1 MNIPYTTEIR
11 EDTGL
16 YNGKVGMWVF
26 LASEV
31 MLFGALFS
39 AYVFLRIG
47 AWEGEWPHGLLN
59 IPIGAFNTVVLITS
73 SLTVAMSW
81 LALKAGDFQKYRRLQ
96 IVTLVC
102 AAAFLAVKSY
112 EYSDKFHHYE
122 IWLKE
127 PVTAKQYPQLAG
139 HSADADAPITSITGH
154 IEGAGALA
162 TLTSLRESGKSTI
175 EIHPDAFHYR
185 LSARQQAERRKAAR
199 SPRATSPGSE
209 SAQSTEGAAA
219 GEHAGV
225 PIDVAHIARL
235 SAFVPRHGTFFATY
249 FTLTGLHALHVLGG
263 AVMFAFILWPGAR
276 LWRED
281 PERYTN
287 SVEVTGLFWHFVD
300 LVWIFLFPI
309 IYLL

>member
-1 MNIPYTTEIR
+1 MKIPYTTEIR

-16 YNGKVGMWVF
+16 YNGKVGMWLF

-47 AWEGEWPHGLLN
+47 AWDGEWPHGLLN
-59 IPIGAFNTVVLITS
+59 IPVGAFNTLLLITS

-81 LALKAGDFQKYRRLQ
+81 TSLKAGDFGRYRRLQ

-102 AAAFLAVKSY
+102 AAAFIGVKSW
-112 EYSDKFHHYE
+112 EYFDEFRHYE
-122 IWLKE
+122 IWLNK
-127 PVTAKQYPQLAG
+127 PLTAKEYPQLAG
-139 HSADADAPITSITGH
+139 QSTDADAPITSVIGH
-154 IEGAGALA
+154 IEGAGPFESLA
-162 TLTSLRESGKSTI
+162 SLQEAGTSTVMIR
-175 EIHPDAFHYR
+175 PDAFHYR
-185 LSARQQAERRKAAR
+185 LSAWQQAQRRKADR
-199 SPRATSPGSE
+199 SSGSTRTATD
-209 SAQSTEGAAA
+209 
-219 GEHAGV
+219 EHARV
-225 PIDVAHIARL
+225 PIDVSRIARL
-235 SAFVPRHGTFFATY
+235 SAFVPKHGTFFATY

-263 AVMFAFILWPGAR
+263 ALMFAFILWPGAR
-276 LWRED
+276 MWRDD

-300 LVWIFLFPI
+300 LVWIFMFPV

>member
-1 MNIPYTTEIR
+1 MKIPYTTEIR

-16 YNGKVGMWVF
+16 YNAKVGMWLF
-26 LASEV
+26 LASEA

-59 IPIGAFNTVVLITS
+59 IPIGAFNTLVLITS

-81 LALKAGDFQKYRRLQ
+81 TALKMGDLQRYRRLQ
-96 IVTLVC
+96 IVTLIC
-102 AAAFLAVKSY
+102 AAAFLGIKGW
-112 EYSDKFHHYE
+112 EYSDKFSHYE
-122 IWLKE
+122 IWLNK
-127 PVTAKQYPQLAG
+127 PLTSKAYPQLAG
-139 HSADADAPITSITGH
+139 HSTDADQPITSVIGH
-154 IEGAGALA
+154 IDGIGPFQTLASLQEAGMSAV
-162 TLTSLRESGKSTI
+162 

-185 LSARQQAERRKAAR
+185 LSARQQAERRKAEKSAR
-199 SPRATSPGSE
+199 AE
-209 SAQSTEGAAA
+209 SARAST
-219 GEHAGV
+219 GEHASV
-225 PIDVAHIARL
+225 PIDVARIARM

-263 AVMFAFILWPGAR
+263 ALMFAFILWPGAR
-276 LWRED
+276 MWRDD

-300 LVWIFLFPI
+300 LVWIFLFPV

>member
-1 MNIPYTTEIR
+1 MKIPYATEVR

-16 YNGKVGMWVF
+16 YNGKVGMWLF

-47 AWEGEWPHGLLN
+47 AWDGEWPHGLLN
-59 IPIGAFNTVVLITS
+59 IPIGAFNTLVLITS

-81 LALKAGDFQKYRRLQ
+81 TALKVGDFQRYRRLQ
-96 IVTLVC
+96 FITLAC
-102 AAAFLAVKSY
+102 AATFLGIKSY
-112 EYSDKFHHYE
+112 EYYDKFNHYE
-122 IWLKE
+122 VWLNQPLTSKE
-127 PVTAKQYPQLAG
+127 YPQLAG
-139 HSADADAPITSITGH
+139 QSLESDTPITSVTGH
-154 IEGAGALA
+154 IAGAGAFA
-162 TLTSLRESGKSTI
+162 TLASLKEAGTSTVEL
-175 EIHPDAFHYR
+175 HPDAFHYR
-185 LSARQQAERRKAAR
+185 LSAHQQAERRKAER
-199 SPRATSPGSE
+199 SPGAESPHAASGDH
-209 SAQSTEGAAA
+209 GA
-219 GEHAGV
+219 V
-225 PIDVAHIARL
+225 SINVSRIARL

-263 AVMFAFILWPGAR
+263 ALMFAFILWPGAR
-276 LWRED
+276 MWRHD